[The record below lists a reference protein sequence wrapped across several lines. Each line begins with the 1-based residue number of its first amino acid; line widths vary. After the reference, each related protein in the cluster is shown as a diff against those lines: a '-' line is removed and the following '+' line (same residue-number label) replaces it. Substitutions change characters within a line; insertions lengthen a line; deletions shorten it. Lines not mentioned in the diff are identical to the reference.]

1 MQWETNSAQA
11 TCTNECVRRH
21 PRAIFS
27 VPLTLHHLMSGG
39 VRTSHGISLD
49 VSAGGM
55 GALVQGSLSVGETV
69 AIDLPLRES
78 TLNAVAIVRH
88 TSKERCGFEFVGL
101 TTEER
106 SQIMSVAGT
115 A

>member
-1 MQWETNSAQA
+1 MRFEISSG
-11 TCTNECVRRH
+11 TCSNESVRRH

-39 VRTSHGISLD
+39 VGTSHGISLD
-49 VSAGGM
+49 VSEGGM

-69 AIDLPLRES
+69 AIDLPLRER

-88 TSKERCGFEFVGL
+88 SSDARCGFEFVGL
-101 TTEER
+101 SAEER
-106 SQIMSVAGT
+106 AQIVSVA
-115 A
+115 ARS